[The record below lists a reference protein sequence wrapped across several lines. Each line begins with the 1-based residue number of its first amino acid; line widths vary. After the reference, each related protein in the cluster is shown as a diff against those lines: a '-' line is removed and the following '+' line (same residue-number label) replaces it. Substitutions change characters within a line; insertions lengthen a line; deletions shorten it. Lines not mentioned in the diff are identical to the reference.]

1 MVEGEKRGA
10 VGRASKDPY
19 SELEKYPEP
28 TVCPRC
34 GLVYRAGRWQV
45 AKEPPTGRARE
56 SHCPAC
62 RREIDRM
69 PAGLLGLSGDYL
81 AKHRDEI
88 LNIARNQAASVAAT
102 RPLQRILWIEEK
114 GGSIEIATTNPHL
127 ALRIGRAIRSACKGE
142 LTVKQ
147 AERDS
152 LVRAYW
158 ERES

>member
-1 MVEGEKRGA
+1 
-10 VGRASKDPY
+10 
-19 SELEKYPEP
+19 
-28 TVCPRC
+28 
-34 GLVYRAGRWQV
+34 
-45 AKEPPTGRARE
+45 
-56 SHCPAC
+56 
-62 RREIDRM
+62 M
-69 PAGLLGLSGDYL
+69 PAGLLELSGDYL

-114 GGSIEIATTNPHL
+114 GGPIEIATTNPHL

-147 AERDS
+147 AGRDS